1 MAASLT
7 WSGIN
12 VRYTL
17 HGRLFWIQPACLLLT
32 QSDRIVLQL
41 ISGGAMRIRYAFL
54 SFVILVSSALGPV
67 AAQEADPHALDGT
80 ELEYTYTDGGS
91 VVLNFYDGLIKYHW
105 IAGPNEG
112 MAGEGFEYSAKF
124 IGDDRY
130 MVVWRSAESRFFV
143 TMVINLEQR
152 TMFTSALSGYETE
165 QEVVLFDKATIH
177 RVVR

>member
-1 MAASLT
+1 MKT
-7 WSGIN
+7 RD
-12 VRYTL
+12 V
-17 HGRLFWIQPACLLLT
+17 LLT
-32 QSDRIVLQL
+32 
-41 ISGGAMRIRYAFL
+41 
-54 SFVILVSSALGPV
+54 FVLVSSLALGTV

-91 VVLNFYDGLIKYHW
+91 VVLSFYDGLTKYRW

-112 MAGEGFEYSAKF
+112 TAGDGFPYSAKF

-152 TMFTSALSGYETE
+152 TLFTSALSGYGTE
-165 QEVVLFDKATIH
+165 EEGVLFDEATIH
-177 RVVR
+177 RVER